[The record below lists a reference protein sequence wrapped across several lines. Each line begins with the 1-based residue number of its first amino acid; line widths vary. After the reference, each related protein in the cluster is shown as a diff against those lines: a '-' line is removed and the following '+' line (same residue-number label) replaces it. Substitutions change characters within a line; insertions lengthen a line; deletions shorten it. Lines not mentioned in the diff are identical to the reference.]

1 MKPNIRSQRRKV
13 QDLLSSPNP
22 DGLTRMQV
30 AKCLGIERASV
41 CRRVDEL
48 RKAGVLWVIRKG
60 PDPIT
65 GERAEFLTTNKE
77 VAQYS
82 CYVPEKDRRRNN
94 EKTGNLFG
102 Q

>member
-1 MKPNIRSQRRKV
+1 MTQARTQRRRV

-22 DGLTRMQV
+22 EGLTRLQI

-48 RKAGVLWVIRKG
+48 RKAGLLWEIRKG
-60 PDPIT
+60 LDPIT
-65 GERAEFLTTNKE
+65 GERATFLTTNKA
-77 VAQYS
+77 VAMS
-82 CYVPEKDRRRNN
+82 SRYVPDKDRRRNN